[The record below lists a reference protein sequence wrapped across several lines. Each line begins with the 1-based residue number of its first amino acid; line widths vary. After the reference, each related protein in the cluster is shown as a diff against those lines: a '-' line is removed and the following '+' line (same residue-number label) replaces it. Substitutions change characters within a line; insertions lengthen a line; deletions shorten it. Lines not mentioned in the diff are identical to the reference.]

1 MANIVIFKQIMV
13 KVQNT
18 PKELNTVIHDYS
30 FISDVRNLAC
40 EHVV

>member
-1 MANIVIFKQIMV
+1 MANIVILKQIMV

-18 PKELNTVIHDYS
+18 PKELENVIHDYS